1 MKNTYI
7 GIDLGTSAAKLL
19 LVDEDGSILNSVTK
33 EYPLEFPQPGWS
45 QQDPEDWKW
54 AVFSG
59 IPELLRGFD
68 AASVSGIG
76 CGGQRRC
83 WRSTGTAFLSRR
95 RCSGTPPRRRSG
107 HHSREWPGG

>member
-45 QQDPEDWKW
+45 QQDPEDWKR

-59 IPELLRGFD
+59 IPELLRDHGNILLAF
-68 AASVSGIG
+68 AAHFRLQAPGDSWQS
-76 CGGQRRC
+76 
-83 WRSTGTAFLSRR
+83 LPE
-95 RCSGTPPRRRSG
+95 CSDCNMLFPRKFPSCNFFKGRV
-107 HHSREWPGG
+107 